1 MTSLAHPQLSGL
13 VRNPAAPRDVLVR
26 LAAHRAGRHG
36 LTQRPGRLE
45 DAVVEALLTHG
56 DRRSS
61 VALHGDRISPEMR
74 RRIAEHPDPEIRD
87 AYPDFVRD
95 MVARRVALGVDALE
109 RVYALPRTALA
120 RAADPDLRAAIANV
134 WHDRPPAVQAELLA
148 DPDPRVRAVAT
159 RHERPGIPPEWRE
172 RCLADPA
179 VRANA
184 ASRVPLT
191 AEQFERLVRSGDE
204 GVLTAVADNPH
215 LSAEMVARLADVDH
229 PSVRISAALSRH
241 VDAAT
246 RDRLYA
252 LVEAEYA
259 NGSVEAEAAL
269 YWFSAEPD
277 WLRDIPLDERLA
289 YLDCPHTVFR
299 CVLASCPDLPAE
311 AWRRLDDDPDLRVR
325 QTAAR
330 RPDAPPEVLERLVR
344 EHGDAHHL
352 RPLLVEHRN
361 FPRHALRTFVDE
373 TDPRVRRLALHDPE
387 LPARDLE
394 RLATD
399 PSLRG
404 GVAAHPN
411 VSNALLDRL
420 LSDPDHNVAD
430 NAAANPVL
438 TPDRM
443 YRILAAAGL

>member
-1 MTSLAHPQLSGL
+1 MTNLAHPRLSGL
-13 VRNPAAPRDVLVR
+13 GRNPAAPRDVLVR
-26 LAAHRAGRHG
+26 LVAHRAGRSG

-45 DAVVEALLTHG
+45 DAVVEALLAHG

-61 VALHGDRISPEMR
+61 VTLYGDRVSPEMR

-95 MVARRVALGVDALE
+95 MVERGVPLGLDDLE
-109 RVYALPRTALA
+109 LVYARPRDALA
-120 RAADPDLRAAIANV
+120 RAEDPNLRAAIANV

-148 DPDPRVRAVAT
+148 DPDPRVRAAAT

-215 LSAEMVARLADVDH
+215 LSAEMAARLADVDH
-229 PSVRISAALSRH
+229 PSVRIAAALSRH

-259 NGSVEAEAAL
+259 NGSLEAEMAL
-269 YWFSAEPD
+269 YWYPAEPG
-277 WLRDIPLDERLA
+277 WLRETPLDERLA

-299 CVLASCPDLPAE
+299 RVLASCHDLPEE
-311 AWRRLDDDPDLRVR
+311 AWRRLDDDPDPVVR
-325 QTAAR
+325 QTAAL
-330 RPDAPPEVLERLVR
+330 RPDAPPDVLERLVR
-344 EHGDAHHL
+344 EHGDI
-352 RPLLVEHRN
+352 RPGPPLVEHSN

-394 RLATD
+394 RLAAD

-411 VSNALLDRL
+411 ATDALLDRL

-430 NAAANPVL
+430 NAAANPAL
-438 TPDRM
+438 PLDRM
-443 YRILAAAGL
+443 YRILVAAGL

>member
-13 VRNPAAPRDVLVR
+13 GRNPAAPRDVLVR
-26 LAAHRAGRHG
+26 LAAHRAGRSG
-36 LTQRPGRLE
+36 LTRRPGRLE

-61 VALHGDRISPEMR
+61 VTLYGDRVSPEMR
-74 RRIAEHPDPEIRD
+74 RRVAEHPDPEIRD

-95 MVARRVALGVDALE
+95 MVERGVPLGLDDLE
-109 RVYALPRTALA
+109 RVYARPLDAFA
-120 RAADPDLRAAIANV
+120 RAEDPNLRAAIADL

-148 DPDPRVRAVAT
+148 DPDPRVRTAAT
-159 RHERPGIPPEWRE
+159 RHERPGIPPEWWE

-184 ASRVPLT
+184 ARSVPLT
-191 AEQFERLVRSGDE
+191 AEQFERLVSSGDE
-204 GVLTAVADNPH
+204 EVLTAVADNPH

-229 PSVRISAALSRH
+229 PHVRIAAALSRH

-252 LVEAEYA
+252 LLEAEYA
-259 NGSVEAEAAL
+259 NGSVEAEVAL
-269 YWFSAEPD
+269 YWYPAEPD
-277 WLRDIPLDERLA
+277 WLREAPLDERLA

-299 CVLASCPDLPAE
+299 RALASCNDLPEE
-311 AWRRLDDDPDLRVR
+311 AWRRLDDDPDPQVR
-325 QTAAR
+325 RIAAR
-330 RPDAPPEVLERLVR
+330 RPDTPPDVLERLVR
-344 EHGDAHHL
+344 EHGDARRP
-352 RPLLVEHRN
+352 RPLLVDHPN
-361 FPRHALRTFVDE
+361 FPRHALRTFVDDP
-373 TDPRVRRLALHDPE
+373 DPRVRRLALHDPE

-394 RLATD
+394 RLAAD
-399 PSLRG
+399 PSLCS
-404 GVAAHPN
+404 GVAEHPN
-411 VSNALLDRL
+411 VTDALLDRL

-430 NAAANPVL
+430 NAAANPAL
-438 TPDRM
+438 PLDRM